1 MEPNRDPETVLV
13 VEDEE
18 LMRSMITEAL
28 TMLGYEVLA
37 AANGKEALVLG
48 KNHPGTIDVLVTDVV
63 MDEMSGA
70 QVADEI
76 VASRPATKVI
86 FISGFPDGPMAPGG
100 ELKPGTVLLQKPF
113 TIKALAAKIR
123 EVLDQKL

>member
-1 MEPNRDPETVLV
+1 MEPNRGPETVLV

-37 AANGKEALVLG
+37 AANGKEALAVG
-48 KNHPGTIDVLVTDVV
+48 KNHPGTIDVLITDVV

-76 VASRPATKVI
+76 VASRPATRVI

-123 EVLDQKL
+123 EVLDKKL